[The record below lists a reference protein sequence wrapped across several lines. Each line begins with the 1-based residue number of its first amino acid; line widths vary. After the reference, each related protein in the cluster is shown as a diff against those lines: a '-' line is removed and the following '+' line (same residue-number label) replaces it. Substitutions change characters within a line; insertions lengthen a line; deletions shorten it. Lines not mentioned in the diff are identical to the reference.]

1 MMKTNNPA
9 VVEKTAQPTAAEHA
23 AQPENRSGKKPLG
36 LYIHIP
42 FCLQKCGYC
51 DFYSEA
57 GLPDDLKKAYVEALC
72 REIAQY
78 GNRLTAEYMV
88 DTVFLGGGTPSILPS
103 HLTKSILS
111 AVFDAFDVSADAEV
125 SMECNP
131 ATLTEEKLGVYRAAG
146 INRLSLGVQS
156 MDDRLL
162 QVMGRAH
169 SRQDVVETVEL
180 ARQAGFDNLN
190 LDLMFGIPGQNMQ
203 MWEETVRTVFAMKP
217 EHLSF
222 YSLELAEGTPFYRQV
237 ARGTLEP
244 TPQEEDRQ
252 MYHFLLRELQERGYD
267 HYEISN
273 SALPGC
279 RCRHNLKYWNLSDYL
294 GLGASA
300 HSFLQERRFASVS
313 DARAYAQAVLR
324 GESPVV
330 WQHENSRWDSITDY
344 TFTALR
350 RREGIEKT
358 DFAKRFDEEFWDF
371 FSGREEEFQQFVLR
385 GEAEEDAG
393 SIRIT
398 EKGMDIASRI
408 IEIFL

>member
-1 MMKTNNPA
+1 MMKTSNPA
-9 VVEKTAQPTAAEHA
+9 AAAQA
-23 AQPENRSGKKPLG
+23 AQPEKKPLG

-72 REIAQY
+72 REIGSY
-78 GNRLTAEYMV
+78 GHQLSPEYTV

-111 AVFDAFDVSADAEV
+111 AVFDAFDVSTDAEV

-131 ATLTEEKLGVYRAAG
+131 ATLTEEKLGVYREAG

-156 MDDRLL
+156 MDDGLL

-169 SRQDVVETVEL
+169 SRQDVVETVQL
-180 ARQAGFDNLN
+180 ARKAGFDNLN
-190 LDLMFGIPGQNMQ
+190 LDLMFGIPGQSRM
-203 MWEETVRTVFAMKP
+203 MWEETVRTVFAMNP

-237 ARGTLEP
+237 ARGALEP

-273 SALPGC
+273 SARPGY
-279 RCRHNLKYWNLSDYL
+279 RCRHNLKYWDLSDYL

-300 HSFLQERRFASVS
+300 HSFLQGRRFASVS
-313 DARAYAQAVLR
+313 DALAYVQAVEN
-324 GESPVV
+324 GESPVS
-330 WQHENSRWDSITDY
+330 WHHENSRRDSITDY

-350 RREGIEKT
+350 RREGIGKM
-358 DFAKRFDEEFWDF
+358 DFAKRFGEEFWDVF
-371 FSGREEEFQQFVLR
+371 AGREEEFRQFAQR
-385 GEAEEDAG
+385 GEAEEDEAG
-393 SIRIT
+393 IRIT
-398 EKGMDIASRI
+398 ETGMDVANRI

>member
-1 MMKTNNPA
+1 MMKTSNPA
-9 VVEKTAQPTAAEHA
+9 AAEHA
-23 AQPENRSGKKPLG
+23 AQLAAAQPEKKPLG

-57 GLPDDLKKAYVEALC
+57 GLPDDLKQAYVKALC
-72 REIAQY
+72 REIGAY
-78 GNRLTAEYMV
+78 GHQLSPEYTV

-111 AVFDAFDVSADAEV
+111 TVFDAFDVSTDAEV

-131 ATLTEEKLGVYRAAG
+131 ATLTEEKLGVYREAG
-146 INRLSLGVQS
+146 INRMSLGVQS
-156 MDDRLL
+156 MDDGLL

-169 SRQDVVETVEL
+169 SRLDVVETVEL
-180 ARQAGFDNLN
+180 ARKAGFDNLN
-190 LDLMFGIPGQNMQ
+190 LDLMFGIPGQSRK
-203 MWEETVRTVFAMKP
+203 MWEETVRTVFAMNP

-222 YSLELAEGTPFYRQV
+222 YSLELAEGTLFYRQV
-237 ARGTLEP
+237 ARGILEP

-273 SALPGC
+273 SARPGY
-279 RCRHNLKYWNLSDYL
+279 RCRHNLKYWDLSDYL

-300 HSFLQERRFASVS
+300 HSFLQGRRFASVS
-313 DARAYAQAVLR
+313 DALAYVQAVEN
-324 GESPVV
+324 GESPVS
-330 WQHENSRWDSITDY
+330 WHHENSRRDSITDY

-350 RREGIEKT
+350 RREGIGKM
-358 DFAKRFDEEFWDF
+358 DFAKRFGEEFWDIF
-371 FSGREEEFQQFVLR
+371 AGRGEEFRQFAQR
-385 GEAEEDAG
+385 GEVEEDEDG
-393 SIRIT
+393 IRIT
-398 EKGMDIASRI
+398 EAGMDVANRI

>member
-1 MMKTNNPA
+1 MMKTSNPA
-9 VVEKTAQPTAAEHA
+9 VVEKTTQPAAAAHA
-23 AQPENRSGKKPLG
+23 LQPEKKPLG

-57 GLPDDLKKAYVEALC
+57 GLPDDLKQAYVKALC
-72 REIAQY
+72 REIGSY
-78 GNRLTAEYMV
+78 GHQLSPEYTV
-88 DTVFLGGGTPSILPS
+88 NTVFLGGGTPSILPS

-111 AVFDAFDVSADAEV
+111 AVFDEFDVSADAEV

-156 MDDRLL
+156 MDDGLL
-162 QVMGRAH
+162 QLMGRAH

-180 ARQAGFDNLN
+180 ARKAGFDNLN
-190 LDLMFGIPGQNMQ
+190 LDLMFGIPGQSRK
-203 MWEETVRTVFAMKP
+203 MWEETVRTVFALNP

-237 ARGTLEP
+237 ARGILEP
-244 TPQEEDRQ
+244 TPQEEDRW
-252 MYHFLLRELQERGYD
+252 MYHYLLRALQERGYE

-273 SALPGC
+273 SARPGY
-279 RCRHNLKYWNLSDYL
+279 RCRHNLKYWDLSDYL

-300 HSFLQERRFASVS
+300 HSFLQGRRFASVA
-313 DARAYAQAVLR
+313 DAQAYVHAVEN

-330 WQHENSRWDSITDY
+330 WQHENSRQDSITDY

-350 RREGIEKT
+350 RREGIGKT
-358 DFAKRFDEEFWDF
+358 DFAEKFGEAFWDVF
-371 FSGREEEFQQFVLR
+371 AGREEKFRQLARR
-385 GEAEEDAG
+385 GEAEEDEVG
-393 SIRIT
+393 IRIT
-398 EKGMDIASRI
+398 EAGMDIANRI

>member
-1 MMKTNNPA
+1 MMKTSKPA
-9 VVEKTAQPTAAEHA
+9 VAEHVAQP
-23 AQPENRSGKKPLG
+23 GKEPLG

-57 GLPDDLKKAYVEALC
+57 GLPDDLKQAYADALC
-72 REIAQY
+72 REIGSY
-78 GNRLTAEYMV
+78 GHQLGAEYTV
-88 DTVFLGGGTPSILPS
+88 DTVFLGGGTPSILPP

-111 AVFDAFDVSADAEV
+111 AIFDAFDVSADAEV

-131 ATLTEEKLGVYRAAG
+131 ATLTEEKLGVYREAG

-156 MDDRLL
+156 MDDGLL

-169 SRQDVVETVEL
+169 SRQDVVETVQL
-180 ARQAGFDNLN
+180 ARKAGFDNLN
-190 LDLMFGIPGQNMQ
+190 LDLMFGIPGQSRM
-203 MWEETVRTVFAMKP
+203 MWEETVRTVFAMNP

-237 ARGTLEP
+237 ARGILEP

-273 SALPGC
+273 SARPGYW
-279 RCRHNLKYWNLSDYL
+279 CRHNLKYWDLSDYL

-300 HSFLQERRFASVS
+300 HSFLNGRRFASVS
-313 DARAYAQAVLR
+313 DVRAYVQAVEN
-324 GESPVV
+324 GESPVS
-330 WQHENSRWDSITDY
+330 WCHDNSRRDSITDY

-350 RREGIEKT
+350 RREGIGKT
-358 DFAKRFDEEFWDF
+358 DFAEKFGEAFWDVF
-371 FSGREEEFQQFVLR
+371 AGREEEFRQFAQR
-385 GEAEEDAG
+385 GEAEEDEAG
-393 SIRIT
+393 IRIT
-398 EKGMDIASRI
+398 EKGMDVANRI

>member
-1 MMKTNNPA
+1 MMKTSNPA
-9 VVEKTAQPTAAEHA
+9 AVEKTAQPAAA
-23 AQPENRSGKKPLG
+23 AHTLQPEKKPLG

-57 GLPDDLKKAYVEALC
+57 GLPDDLKQAYVKALC
-72 REIAQY
+72 REIGSY
-78 GNRLTAEYMV
+78 GHQLSPEYTV

-111 AVFDAFDVSADAEV
+111 AVFDEFDVSADAEV

-156 MDDRLL
+156 MDDGLL

-180 ARQAGFDNLN
+180 ARKAGFDNLN
-190 LDLMFGIPGQNMQ
+190 LDLMFGIPGQSRK
-203 MWEETVRTVFAMKP
+203 MWEETVRTVFALNP

-237 ARGTLEP
+237 ARGILEP
-244 TPQEEDRQ
+244 TPQEEDRW
-252 MYHFLLRELQERGYD
+252 MYHYLLRALQERGYE

-273 SALPGC
+273 SARPGY
-279 RCRHNLKYWNLSDYL
+279 RCRHNLKYWDL
-294 GLGASA
+294 
-300 HSFLQERRFASVS
+300 
-313 DARAYAQAVLR
+313 
-324 GESPVV
+324 
-330 WQHENSRWDSITDY
+330 WDLVHPPIPSCREDG
-344 TFTALR
+344 LR
-350 RREGIEKT
+350 RYPTYGPMYMPWRMANALWYGSMKTPGRTASPTTPSPPCGGEK
-358 DFAKRFDEEFWDF
+358 A
-371 FSGREEEFQQFVLR
+371 SGRRILWRNSAKPSGTFSRDVRRNSGSLPEGERPRRTRSASGSQKQAWTLR
-385 GEAEEDAG
+385 
-393 SIRIT
+393 T
-398 EKGMDIASRI
+398 AS
-408 IEIFL
+408 

>member
-1 MMKTNNPA
+1 MMKTSNPA
-9 VVEKTAQPTAAEHA
+9 VAAHA
-23 AQPENRSGKKPLG
+23 ARPGKKPLG
-36 LYIHIP
+36 LYLHIP

-57 GLPDDLKKAYVEALC
+57 GLSDDLKKAYVQALC
-72 REIAQY
+72 REIGAY
-78 GNRLTAEYMV
+78 GRQLSPEHTV

-111 AVFDAFDVSADAEV
+111 AVFDEFDVSADAEV

-131 ATLTEEKLGVYRAAG
+131 ATLTEEKLGVYREAG

-156 MDDRLL
+156 MDDGLL
-162 QVMGRAH
+162 QVMGRVH
-169 SRQDVVETVEL
+169 SRQDVMETVEL
-180 ARQAGFDNLN
+180 ARKAGFDNLN
-190 LDLMFGIPGQNMQ
+190 LDLMFGIPGQSRK
-203 MWEETVRTVFAMKP
+203 MWEETVRTVFAMNP

-237 ARGTLEP
+237 ARGILQP

-273 SALPGC
+273 SALPGY
-279 RCRHNLKYWNLSDYL
+279 RCRHNLKYWDLSDYL

-300 HSFLQERRFASVS
+300 HSFLQGRRFASVS
-313 DARAYAQAVLR
+313 DVRAYVQAVEN
-324 GESPVV
+324 GESPAS
-330 WQHENSRWDSITDY
+330 WQHENSRQDSITDY

-350 RREGIEKT
+350 RREGIGKT
-358 DFAKRFDEEFWDF
+358 DFAKRFGEEFWDV
-371 FSGREEEFQQFVLR
+371 FSGREEEFRQFTQR
-385 GEAEEDAG
+385 GEAEEDEAG
-393 SIRIT
+393 IRIT
-398 EKGMDIASRI
+398 EAGMDIANRI

>member
-1 MMKTNNPA
+1 MMKTSN
-9 VVEKTAQPTAAEHA
+9 
-23 AQPENRSGKKPLG
+23 PLG

-57 GLPDDLKKAYVEALC
+57 GLPDDLKQAYVKALC
-72 REIAQY
+72 REIGAY
-78 GNRLTAEYMV
+78 GSQLGTEYTV

-103 HLTKSILS
+103 YLTKSILS
-111 AVFDAFDVSADAEV
+111 AVFDAFDVSTDAEV

-131 ATLTEEKLGVYRAAG
+131 ATLTEEKLGVYQEAG

-156 MDDRLL
+156 MDDGLL

-180 ARQAGFDNLN
+180 ARKAGFDNLN
-190 LDLMFGIPGQNMQ
+190 LDLMFGIPGQSRR
-203 MWEETVRTVFAMKP
+203 MWEETVRTVFAMNP

-237 ARGTLEP
+237 ARGILEP

-273 SALPGC
+273 SARPGY
-279 RCRHNLKYWNLSDYL
+279 RCRHNLKYWDLSDYL

-300 HSFLQERRFASVS
+300 HSFLQGRRFASVS
-313 DARAYAQAVLR
+313 DARAYVQAVEN
-324 GESPVV
+324 GESPIS
-330 WQHENSRWDSITDY
+330 WQHENSRQDSITDY

-350 RREGIEKT
+350 RREGIGKM
-358 DFAKRFDEEFWDF
+358 DFAKRFGEEFWDVF
-371 FSGREEEFQQFVLR
+371 AGREEEFRQFAQR
-385 GEAEEDAG
+385 GEAEEDEAG
-393 SIRIT
+393 IRIT
-398 EKGMDIASRI
+398 EAGMDVANRI

>member
-1 MMKTNNPA
+1 MMKTS
-9 VVEKTAQPTAAEHA
+9 KPTAAAHA
-23 AQPENRSGKKPLG
+23 AQPAKKPLG

-57 GLPDDLKKAYVEALC
+57 GQPDDLKKAYAESLC
-72 REIAQY
+72 REFAAY
-78 GNRLTAEYMV
+78 GRQLAAEYTV

-111 AVFDAFDVSADAEV
+111 AVFDEFDVSADAEV

-131 ATLTEEKLGVYRAAG
+131 ATLTEEKLGVYREAG

-156 MDDRLL
+156 MDDGLL

-169 SRQDVVETVEL
+169 SRQDVVETVQL
-180 ARQAGFDNLN
+180 ARKAGFDNLN
-190 LDLMFGIPGQNMQ
+190 LDLMFGIPGQSRR
-203 MWEETVRTVFAMKP
+203 MWEETVRTVFAMNP

-222 YSLELAEGTPFYRQV
+222 YSLELAEGTPFYRQI
-237 ARGTLEP
+237 ARGILEP

-273 SALPGC
+273 SARPGY
-279 RCRHNLKYWNLSDYL
+279 RCRHNLKYWDLSDYL

-300 HSFLQERRFASVS
+300 HSFLSGRRFASVS
-313 DARAYAQAVLR
+313 DALAYVQAVEN
-324 GESPVV
+324 GESPVS
-330 WQHENSRWDSITDY
+330 WHHENSRQDSITDY

-350 RREGIEKT
+350 RREGIGKM
-358 DFAKRFDEEFWDF
+358 DFAKRFGEEFWDVF
-371 FSGREEEFQQFVLR
+371 AGREEEFRQFAQR
-385 GEAEEDAG
+385 GEAEEDESG
-393 SIRIT
+393 IRIT
-398 EKGMDIASRI
+398 EQGMDIASRI

>member
-1 MMKTNNPA
+1 MMKTSN
-9 VVEKTAQPTAAEHA
+9 
-23 AQPENRSGKKPLG
+23 PLG

-57 GLPDDLKKAYVEALC
+57 GLPDDLKQSYVEALC
-72 REIAQY
+72 REIGSY
-78 GNRLTAEYMV
+78 GSQLGAEYTG

-103 HLTKSILS
+103 YLTKSILS
-111 AVFDAFDVSADAEV
+111 AVFDAFDVSTDAEV

-131 ATLTEEKLGVYRAAG
+131 ATLTEEKLGVYREAG

-156 MDDRLL
+156 MDDGLL

-180 ARQAGFDNLN
+180 ARKAGFDNLN
-190 LDLMFGIPGQNMQ
+190 LDLMFGIPGQSRK
-203 MWEETVRTVFAMKP
+203 MWEETVRTVFAMNP

-237 ARGTLEP
+237 ARGILEP

-273 SALPGC
+273 SARPGS
-279 RCRHNLKYWNLSDYL
+279 RCRHNLKYWDLSDYL

-300 HSFLQERRFASVS
+300 HSFLQGRRFASVS
-313 DARAYAQAVLR
+313 DARAYVQAVEN
-324 GESPVV
+324 GESPIS
-330 WQHENSRWDSITDY
+330 WQHENSRQDSITDY

-350 RREGIEKT
+350 RREGIGKT
-358 DFAKRFDEEFWDF
+358 DFAKRFGEEFWDVF
-371 FSGREEEFQQFVLR
+371 AGREEEFRQFAQR
-385 GEAEEDAG
+385 GEAEEDEAG
-393 SIRIT
+393 IRIT
-398 EKGMDIASRI
+398 EAGMDVANRI